1 MLDKDEIEFGLTV
14 PKDNLGDR
22 ERMLTTALSTLDELD
37 ILITNALGYMPNK
50 VPEPIKAKKQ
60 KGEKDDMLSG
70 QNVGDKSTLG
80 NRSLPRYAAKP
91 AEPKVLSK
99 PKNYLVKSR
108 DFTGDVISKNERENP
123 ERRKPMPDE
132 FEESESQ
139 DTEKFLGVVSALAGG
154 GDDEKKALSSNE
166 VEWLTNLK
174 ECISKL
180 KPIIDSLEKKNRT
193 TQVGEADALVP
204 KDMKLVP
211 HASSKKNLP
220 PKQGNMNL

>member
-139 DTEKFLGVVSALAGG
+139 DTEKFLGVVSALAG
-154 GDDEKKALSSNE
+154 DDEKKALSSNE

-204 KDMKLVP
+204 KDRRVP
-211 HASSKKNLP
+211 YAGGKKNLP
-220 PKQGNMNL
+220 RKQGNLNI